1 MRVQSSADADLRG
14 QPAIAVLA
22 ALMAWAW
29 MLSPMPVIASATR
42 VDRLIQTALN
52 LEPDSR
58 HGAAVYKQQCEHCH
72 ERGAVGNASN
82 VIPALAGQREAYLV
96 KQLADFT
103 ELERD
108 SPEMHAV
115 VAKAALSEP
124 QVWADIARYLSSL
137 PLSKSAE
144 SGDGAG
150 VNLGEAIFREQ
161 CASCHA
167 SDAGGDDDG
176 FVPSLRNQH
185 YSYLLRQM
193 RGLASLH
200 RHNVDDDLTRFLD
213 SLEVEEMTSVADYL
227 SRLRGP
233 VRDRAR
239 LRDDGILRK

>member
-1 MRVQSSADADLRG
+1 MKAQYSA
-14 QPAIAVLA
+14 A
-22 ALMAWAW
+22 AKPRERSVICTLVALTAWAW
-29 MLSPMPVIASATR
+29 MLSPVPAIASATR
-42 VDRLIQTALN
+42 VDQLIQTALN
-52 LEPDSR
+52 LDPDSR
-58 HGAAVYKQQCEHCH
+58 HGAAVYKQQCERCH
-72 ERGAVGNASN
+72 GSGAVGSASN

-124 QVWADIARYLSSL
+124 QVWADVARYLGNL
-137 PLSKSAE
+137 PLAKLVE
-144 SGDGAG
+144 TGDGGG

-185 YSYLLRQM
+185 YSYLLEQM
-193 RGLASLH
+193 RGLASSH

-233 VRDRAR
+233 AQDRAR
-239 LRDDGILRK
+239 LRDDGILRN

>member
-1 MRVQSSADADLRG
+1 M
-14 QPAIAVLA
+14 
-22 ALMAWAW
+22 
-29 MLSPMPVIASATR
+29 
-42 VDRLIQTALN
+42 
-52 LEPDSR
+52 
-58 HGAAVYKQQCEHCH
+58 
-72 ERGAVGNASN
+72 GNASN

-124 QVWADIARYLSSL
+124 QAWADIARYLSSL

-144 SGDGAG
+144 SGDGTG

-185 YSYLLRQM
+185 YSYLVQQTRS
-193 RGLASLH
+193 LASLH

-233 VRDRAR
+233 GRDRAR
-239 LRDDGILRK
+239 LRDDGILRN